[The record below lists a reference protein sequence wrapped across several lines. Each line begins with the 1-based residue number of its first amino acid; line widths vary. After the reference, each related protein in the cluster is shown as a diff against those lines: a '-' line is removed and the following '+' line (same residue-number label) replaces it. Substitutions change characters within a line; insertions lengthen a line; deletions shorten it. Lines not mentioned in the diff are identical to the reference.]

1 MCTYKINDAKNG
13 VEIYFDS
20 CPAVSVRNSLKLSGW
35 RWSKFSGCWYN
46 HKTDENIKFAQGL
59 AGGELPTIENTQNV
73 PFEINEANLKACIN
87 FEKWKSR
94 EWSDVATIS
103 RAIRSFMKKAGIDC
117 TVSSSRFSGGD
128 SVHVETTDLKYE
140 TEKKLE
146 ELLEPFFSGGHFDGM
161 NDIYE
166 YAHGKDDRPTTKYF
180 FYQNHLSDGLK
191 KEIEDYLKNNIDNL
205 NFDDWQERNHWIN
218 KAHEG
223 NLWEDAPVFGK

>member
-1 MCTYKINDAKNG
+1 MTTYKINDAKNG

-20 CPAVSVRNSLKLSGW
+20 CPAVSVRDSLKSAGW

-46 HKTDENIKFAQGL
+46 RKTAENIQFAQGL
-59 AGGELPTIENTQNV
+59 AGGEMPTMEKAENA
-73 PFEINEANLKACIN
+73 PFEINEANLRACIN

-103 RAIRSFMKKAGIDC
+103 RAIKKFMNKAGIPC
-117 TVSSSRFSGGD
+117 EVRSSRFSGGD
-128 SVHVETTDLKYE
+128 SVDVETTDLKYE
-140 TEKKLE
+140 TEKKLA

-180 FYQNHLSDGLK
+180 FYQNHLSEELEN
-191 KEIEDYLKNNIDNL
+191 EIETYLKGVISNYNP
-205 NFDDWQERNHWIN
+205 DDWQERNRWIT

-223 NLWEDAPVFGK
+223 DIFEDCPVFGK